1 MTIEVSNLL
10 QKQQAFFRLGK
21 TKDLGFRLEN
31 LARLKE
37 AIKRYEPD
45 ILNALQKDLAKNE
58 TDAYLT
64 EIGFLYEEIKFAQK
78 NVRKW
83 AKPKRVKSS
92 KSVFGAKSEIRYEPY
107 GVGLIIAPWNYPFQ
121 LLISPLIGAM
131 AAGNCAILKPS
142 ELTPHVSKV
151 IYQMIEG
158 IFPKEYVTVVEGD
171 AKISQELLKQ
181 PFDHIFYTGG
191 EKVGK
196 LVMEAAAKH
205 LTPVVLELGGKS
217 PTIVD
222 KDADLDL
229 AAKRI
234 LWGKFIN
241 AGQSCIAP
249 DYLMVQEEI
258 KEVFV
263 RKLQQYL
270 LEFYGEDPLENP
282 RLGKIV
288 SDKHFERLQGYL
300 DEGAI
305 LYGGQSNPDSRKI
318 TPTLL
323 DQISWENSVM
333 KEEIFGP
340 ILPIMTFVH
349 LKEVIEQITDQP
361 KPLAVYFFST
371 DKAKQELI
379 VDAISCGGMTVN
391 DCIVHMGNPYLPFG
405 GVGASGMGSYHGEHG
420 FHCYS
425 HAKSVVYQTNRFDL
439 SFRYPNYKNA
449 AKLIRRIFS

>member
-1 MTIEVSNLL
+1 MMKIAELL
-10 QKQQAFFRLGK
+10 QNQRTFFHTGK
-21 TKDLGFRLEN
+21 TKDLAFRLEN
-31 LARLKE
+31 LAKLKE

-45 ILNALQKDLAKNE
+45 ILNALQKDLARHE

-64 EIGFLYEEIKFAQK
+64 EIGILYEEIKFAQK
-78 NVRKW
+78 HLKKW
-83 AKPKRVKSS
+83 AKPKSVKSG
-92 KSVFGAKSEIRYEPY
+92 KLVFGAKSEIRYEPY

-142 ELTPHVSKV
+142 ELSPHVSKV
-151 IYQMIEG
+151 VYQMIEG
-158 IFPKEYVTVVEGD
+158 IFPKEYITVVEGGVE
-171 AKISQELLKQ
+171 ISQELLKQ

-196 LVMEAAAKH
+196 MVMKAAAKH

-241 AGQSCIAP
+241 AGQTCIAP
-249 DYLMVQEEI
+249 DYVMVQEEV

-263 RKLQQYL
+263 RKLQHYL
-270 LEFYGEDPLENP
+270 LEFYGEDPLENV

-288 SDKHFERLQGYL
+288 NDRHFERLQGYL
-300 DEGAI
+300 DEGVI
-305 LYGGQSNPDSRKI
+305 LYGGQSDPDSRKI
-318 TPTLL
+318 APTLL
-323 DQISWENSVM
+323 DGITWDNSVM

-340 ILPIMTFVH
+340 ILPILPFVH
-349 LKEVIEQITDQP
+349 LKEVIEQVTNQP
-361 KPLAVYFFST
+361 KPLACYFFST
-371 DKAKQELI
+371 DNSKQELI
-379 VDAISCGGMTVN
+379 VDTISCGGMTIN
-391 DCIVHMGNPYLPFG
+391 DCVVHISNPNLPFG

-420 FHCYS
+420 FHCFS
-425 HAKSVVYQTNRFDL
+425 HAKSVVYQTNRFDF

-449 AKLIRRIFS
+449 ARIIRAIFK